1 MSSNQRTAAES
12 NSFTIFLAAVTIVF
26 CLLFWDLYKAVLW
39 AGVFALLF
47 RPLYLYLKNKF
58 GQRQNLAA
66 TATLLVV
73 LFVVI
78 LPAVAFGIA
87 VGKEAASYS
96 EELRNAADNSSS
108 VFNRLADLIPATRE
122 FAASFGIE
130 YGDIDARISETI
142 AAGSDFVAS
151 KIVDI
156 GQGIVRFIFALLLM
170 HYLLFYFLIDGPV
183 IVNATLQALPLGDAS
198 RQRLC
203 TEIVTVTRSTMKGM
217 LVTGVV
223 QGIIGTTTFLLL
235 DIPGAVIWG
244 IAMAAASIVPVV
256 GTSLV
261 WIPAALALLA
271 AGHWIKALILVAVG
285 ALVIGL
291 VDNLLRP
298 LLIGRDTRIPE
309 YVVLLSTL
317 GALSIFGLSGFVI
330 GPLTAAIFLAVW
342 RFHLAGIDQ
351 E

>member
-1 MSSNQRTAAES
+1 
-12 NSFTIFLAAVTIVF
+12 
-26 CLLFWDLYKAVLW
+26 
-39 AGVFALLF
+39 
-47 RPLYLYLKNKF
+47 
-58 GQRQNLAA
+58 
-66 TATLLVV
+66 
-73 LFVVI
+73 
-78 LPAVAFGIA
+78 
-87 VGKEAASYS
+87 
-96 EELRNAADNSSS
+96 LRNAADNSSS